1 MRIVELPA
9 SLPMPLVWIVII
21 SEGTIVKVVDAEL
34 ELVSVV
40 VTEYIP
46 VGDEGTVNAAPSETA
61 P

>member
-1 MRIVELPA
+1 
-9 SLPMPLVWIVII
+9 MPLVWIVII